1 MFVQEQSDQ
10 IGLDLMAINIQRGR
24 DHGIPGYVEYR
35 RICQVGNSR
44 SFNDLTSNI
53 SPQVRFLHS
62 VYSNRH
68 IFENVQTIRH

>member
-1 MFVQEQSDQ
+1 MYLVLLYSFQVKNHLFVQEQSDQ

-35 RICQVGNSR
+35 RICKVGNSR

-53 SPQVRFLHS
+53 SPQVKS
-62 VYSNRH
+62 V
-68 IFENVQTIRH
+68 